1 MVQYNFKIDEEL
13 KAKLEK
19 ALRESNADNKSDFL
33 EQLVSAYTIH
43 QSSAVNADID
53 LSKYE
58 NVNTQ
63 TKEAMNN
70 AFKHILTTLDSN
82 FSTTKQEAI
91 YLDAERKELAEKAE
105 SHAIEILKLKSDTS
119 AEIEAIKAKANELA
133 TFAKENE
140 EKLISELKVLE
151 TTNKELEEKYLTTSK
166 VADQVQVVIIENKE
180 LRESMRTGEA
190 ISKAKEAE
198 LLEQLKNT
206 TSELTSAKE
215 TTFKSEIESKNKDTQ
230 IKALKAELAQL
241 TKTNKENTSTLK
253 AEYKAELTALNDAL
267 VVTRSDLNRSIG
279 KLEILEIL
287 EKAD

>member
-279 KLEILEIL
+279 KLEILE
-287 EKAD
+287 KAD